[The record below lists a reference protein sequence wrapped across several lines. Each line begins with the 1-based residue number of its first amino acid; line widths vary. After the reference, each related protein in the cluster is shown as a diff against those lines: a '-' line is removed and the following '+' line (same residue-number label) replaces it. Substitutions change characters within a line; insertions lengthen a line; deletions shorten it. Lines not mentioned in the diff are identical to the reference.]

1 MVTFEVTTFIN
12 RPQQE
17 VFDFMTNPAN
27 NSKWQTGTKSAKWAS
42 EGPVGVGSI
51 SQGTGEMLGREM
63 TWEGEI
69 TKWDPPSVWGFKGGS
84 GPMKMEGTMKFESKD
99 GGTLVIQT
107 IQGELGGLF
116 NIAEGMAIKR
126 LQKQIETDGNAL
138 KMLLEAK

>member
-1 MVTFEVTTFIN
+1 
-12 RPQQE
+12 
-17 VFDFMTNPAN
+17 
-27 NSKWQTGTKSAKWAS
+27 
-42 EGPVGVGSI
+42 
-51 SQGTGEMLGREM
+51 
-63 TWEGEI
+63 
-69 TKWDPPSVWGFKGGS
+69 
-84 GPMKMEGTMKFESKD
+84 MKMEGTMKFESKD